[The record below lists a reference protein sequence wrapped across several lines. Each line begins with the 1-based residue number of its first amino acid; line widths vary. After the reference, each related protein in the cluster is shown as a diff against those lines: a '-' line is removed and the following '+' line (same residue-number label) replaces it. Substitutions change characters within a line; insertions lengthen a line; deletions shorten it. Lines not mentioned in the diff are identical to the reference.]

1 MGFDVAGKVALVTGS
16 NRGIGKAIVEGL
28 LAHGAAKVYAG
39 ARETKSLAGLVGAS
53 GGKVVAVEIDLNR
66 PETIEAAASAHK
78 DVQLVVNNAG
88 IYRSNDLLTD
98 AGEAGLREEF
108 EVNVVGPLR
117 MARAFAPGLKA
128 NGGGAFAQ
136 LNSVVSV
143 KSFASAATYSA
154 SKAAS
159 YSLTQ
164 ALRDILGKNGT
175 LVVSVHPGPI
185 ATDMATEAGF
195 QDVAEPA
202 SVVSEALVASLKA
215 GEFHCFP
222 DRMAR
227 QIWGAYEGYA
237 RGVVEADM
245 SGG

>member
-1 MGFDVAGKVALVTGS
+1 V
-16 NRGIGKAIVEGL
+16 
-28 LAHGAAKVYAG
+28 
-39 ARETKSLAGLVGAS
+39 
-53 GGKVVAVEIDLNR
+53 DLNR
-66 PETIEAAASAHK
+66 PGTIEAAAGACG

-88 IYRSNDLLTD
+88 IYRSFDLLTD

-117 MARAFAPGLKA
+117 MARSFAPVLKA

-164 ALRDILGKNGT
+164 ALRDILGKDGT

-195 QDVAEPA
+195 QEMAEPA